1 LSRKLPR
8 RQKLSRVKVQ
18 IDDELDFDLED
29 GDMILHIKH
38 NGEIGKVCMPDM
50 NADVQNSIGYHK
62 MLQVLDILKP
72 GTKEEFIKY
81 HDKQRKGTVH

>member
-1 LSRKLPR
+1 MSKIKLE
-8 RQKLSRVKVQ
+8 

-38 NGEIGKVCMPDM
+38 DGGVGKICMPDM
-50 NADVQNSIGYHK
+50 NPKVQNSVGYQK

-72 GTKEEFIKY
+72 GTKDEFIKY
-81 HDKQRKGTVH
+81 HEKERKGSIH